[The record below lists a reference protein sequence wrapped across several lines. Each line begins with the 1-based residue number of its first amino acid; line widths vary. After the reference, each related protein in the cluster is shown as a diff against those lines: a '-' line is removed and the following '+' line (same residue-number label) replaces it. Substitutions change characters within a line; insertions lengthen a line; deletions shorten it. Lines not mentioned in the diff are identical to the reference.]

1 MKFSKKILSF
11 VLATLILLGSVGI
24 GGEGLDTL
32 SVKASAAN
40 YTARTSA
47 PSQSGYYQPNSSM
60 NPFSINTGN
69 CTWYVWGRWYEILGS
84 KPNLCK
90 GNAANWYGYSDGYS
104 RGSTPKLGAIAC
116 WYNSAGGHVAV
127 VEEIYNDGTYL
138 ASMSGYGNY
147 YFKTQKFTNA
157 GARVGSTYSEGTF
170 QGYIY
175 LPITF
180 SDPTSIPGKST
191 IKNSAAGYPVGNVTF
206 NWTSTSNTTH
216 YNFRIWKLGQ
226 DGTTWTSK
234 KRAVDLSNTSYT
246 FNFTSPGY
254 YYVYVQSYNS
264 NSWDSANNDN
274 YWTGSDYYYFVVY
287 STEHENLGDDFYAYI
302 RSTQN
307 NKLNVCASGSDVKLS
322 TSNDNNN
329 PNQIWHFVKTSSDN
343 QYKIINLGTG
353 RLLDVCDNSKK
364 DGARIL
370 NYANS
375 AQRWYVRKDGSYYNI
390 VPTFVQSSNLDIDGG
405 KEEPGTKI
413 QLFHYNGTKAQWF
426 SIVKT
431 NLPTHSVNYN
441 ANGGSGAPS
450 KQTKTY
456 GKNLTLNST
465 NPTRTGYTF
474 KNWNTKA
481 DGSGTSYAAGAAY
494 SANSSVTLYA
504 QWTENR
510 VTVVYNSNYADISS
524 ANVDNAVDLSKNVKV
539 KEGWFYYTEKNANG
553 HYDYSNKNDY
563 LYLGKTGYV
572 GTGYWNTK
580 ADGTGIRISEKTGFT
595 GKELAEMLGV
605 NIDKSSVTVNLYPEW
620 VFDHNHTY
628 VTSTVAPTCSEK
640 GYTLYTCSC
649 GYSYKDNYIDAL
661 GHNYKY
667 VYNND
672 ATESRDGTETQICTR
687 CGAKGTTRTKF
698 GTKSG
703 VAKIAIDGYVES
715 VTLSY
720 KSTLKLHS
728 IADNMP
734 DGAEICWVYTDENG
748 EPQYYFGES
757 LTLSKMRKSTAVV
770 ACVVLRDEDDAEN
783 SVVIAA
789 SEVINVQV
797 KTGFFSKLIAF
808 FRMLFGSLP
817 EIELKSQYA
826 PVTTAR
832 IKEETTTRVIVSDP
846 NLGTTLH
853 T

>member
-1 MKFSKKILSF
+1 MSNIKTLEVNMKFSKKILSF
-11 VLATLILLGSVGI
+11 VLATLILLGSVGV
-24 GGEGLDTL
+24 GGEGFDIF
-32 SVKASAAN
+32 SVKAKAGEILVWPTQG
-40 YTARTSA
+40 YTTLSQGLHNNGCAIDIKA
-47 PSQSGYYQPNSSM
+47 PSGAEIISAIAGTVYRKYTC
-60 NPFSINTGN
+60 TGN
-69 CTWYVWGRWYEILGS
+69 RCTVDSTCCYGNGTGLIILGFD
-84 KPNLCK
+84 
-90 GNAANWYGYSDGYS
+90 GRYYHYSHMIA
-104 RGSTPKLGAIAC
+104 GSIPSNINVGSSVSQA
-116 WYNSAGGHVAV
+116 
-127 VEEIYNDGTYL
+127 
-138 ASMSGYGNY
+138 
-147 YFKTQKFTNA
+147 QKI
-157 GARVGSTYSEGTF
+157 GLVGSTGNATGPHLHFGISSKSNYSYGGWDPRNETYGFATKPTNLKLSLNTTNLKTGDTVKITASANDATYITYGIDWCNSSTNTWSRIETKTF
-170 QGYIY
+170 NSASVSATYKVSKSGKYTIY
-175 LPITF
+175 FTAGNNIGNVDSNKISFTVT
-180 SDPTSIPGKST
+180 DPTYSIS
-191 IKNSAAGYPVGNVTF
+191 
-206 NWTSTSNTTH
+206 
-216 YNFRIWKLGQ
+216 
-226 DGTTWTSK
+226 
-234 KRAVDLSNTSYT
+234 
-246 FNFTSPGY
+246 
-254 YYVYVQSYNS
+254 
-264 NSWDSANNDN
+264 
-274 YWTGSDYYYFVVY
+274 
-287 STEHENLGDDFYAYI
+287 
-302 RSTQN
+302 
-307 NKLNVCASGSDVKLS
+307 
-322 TSNDNNN
+322 
-329 PNQIWHFVKTSSDN
+329 
-343 QYKIINLGTG
+343 
-353 RLLDVCDNSKK
+353 
-364 DGARIL
+364 
-370 NYANS
+370 
-375 AQRWYVRKDGSYYNI
+375 
-390 VPTFVQSSNLDIDGG
+390 
-405 KEEPGTKI
+405 
-413 QLFHYNGTKAQWF
+413 
-426 SIVKT
+426 
-431 NLPTHSVNYN
+431 YN

-456 GKNLTLNST
+456 DKNLTLSST
-465 NPTRTGYTF
+465 KPTRTGYTF

-481 DGSGTSYAAGAAY
+481 DGKGTSYSAGAAY
-494 SANSSVTLYA
+494 SANSAVTLYA

-620 VFDHNHTY
+620 VSDHNHTY

-649 GYSYKDNYIDAL
+649 GCSYKDNYVDAL

-687 CGAKGTTRTKF
+687 CGAKGTTRTKS

-728 IADNMP
+728 ISSDLP
-734 DGAEICWVYTDENG
+734 DGAEPCWVYTDKNG

-757 LTLSKMRKSTAVV
+757 LTLSKIRKSTAVV
-770 ACVVLRDEDDAEN
+770 ACVVLRDEDDVEN
-783 SVVIAA
+783 SVVIAT

-817 EIELKSQYA
+817 EVELKSQYA
-826 PVTTAR
+826 PVTAAR
-832 IKEETTTRVIVSDP
+832 IKEETT
-846 NLGTTLH
+846 NE
-853 T
+853 